1 MSQDDVIRLDRF
13 DRFETVARK
22 VCSFIFDVYLNIA
35 LRSTELGG
43 LCEPA
48 LLAEWSDGRF
58 SGTMT

>member
-48 LLAEWSDGRF
+48 LLAE
-58 SGTMT
+58 